1 LWEEKAIW
9 PVAREGN
16 CDMRQM
22 APALAAA
29 LMFAVISPAFA
40 QPFAD
45 TPTNHWAYD
54 AIAELAA
61 KGLIEGYPDGTFKGI
76 GQ

>member
-1 LWEEKAIW
+1 
-9 PVAREGN
+9 
-16 CDMRQM
+16 MRQFAM
-22 APALAAA
+22 AVATVLV
-29 LMFAVISPAFA
+29 FAMISPAFA

-61 KGLIEGYPDGTFKGI
+61 VCWILADDL
-76 GQ
+76 